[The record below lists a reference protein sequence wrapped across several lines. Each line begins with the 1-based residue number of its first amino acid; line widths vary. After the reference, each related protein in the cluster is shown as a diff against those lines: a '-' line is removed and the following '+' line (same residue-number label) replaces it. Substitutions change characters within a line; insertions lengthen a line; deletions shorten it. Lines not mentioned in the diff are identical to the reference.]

1 MPEPTPPRHRV
12 LDWNPAS
19 AQVSAAPAGSRRQLK
34 VLGAVAGLSLVVAA
48 LAVAMAYR
56 VMTTGPERDSL
67 ATLAAAAAEPVFVSQ
82 ARAELTRDNALR
94 TLVELRKLPPDHP
107 ALLQQLILVEKN
119 FMSAER
125 TLASGDYALAV
136 RRFDEVNRQ
145 IEEFTATV
153 KARKDA
159 GRLYDELLVRLKN
172 AERFKDLAMEDFD
185 RAFEGTGQGRS
196 LMEQGSFLAAWQAFE
211 AAAEAM
217 DSLEA
222 RRKEFVDD
230 HTWKGAAALAAG
242 DRAGAERAYRA
253 VLRYEPGQE
262 EALRG
267 LRRAETI
274 ERVHALVTQAQ
285 AAEER
290 QDYEKAIESYA
301 AAFKLDPL
309 SVVAQQGEARA
320 KRLRD
325 DSRFDAAVAAARAAA
340 ERLDWTAA
348 VEHYDTALAV
358 YPKRE
363 EIVKARA
370 DAAKEG
376 HTAKVRRTLARAY
389 DFEREY
395 KWPEAQEAYLEVL
408 RLEKGHPDATEGLIR
423 VGRTI
428 RALVE
433 FEKLVEIARS
443 QAESAQF
450 QPAIRS
456 FNAAMALKPAYLP
469 LSEDIS
475 QLRSSLEANS
485 EPVEIRFKS
494 DGRTWVSISNFRL
507 LGRIREETV
516 KILPGDYEIVGRRK
530 GYRDVMLLLRVRN
543 GMNTREVTVIC
554 NERAPR

>member
-1 MPEPTPPRHRV
+1 MPDPTPPRHRV

-19 AQVSAAPAGSRRQLK
+19 AQSTAAPTGSRRQLK
-34 VLGAVAGLSLVVAA
+34 VLGAVAGVSLVVAV
-48 LAVAMAYR
+48 LAVAVAYR
-56 VMTTGPERDSL
+56 VVATGTENRPLES
-67 ATLAAAAAEPVFVSQ
+67 LAAAAAEPMFVSQ

-94 TLVELRKLPPDHP
+94 ALVELRKLPPDHP

-119 FMSAER
+119 FMAAER
-125 TLASGDYALAV
+125 VLAGGDFAQAV
-136 RRFDEVNRQ
+136 RRFDEVSRQ
-145 IEEFTATV
+145 IEEFSATV

-159 GRLYDELLVRLKN
+159 GRLYDELLVRIKN
-172 AERFKDLAMEDFD
+172 AERFKDLAPA
-185 RAFEGTGQGRS
+185 RFEEAYESTGQGRS

-211 AAAEAM
+211 TAAKAM
-217 DSLEA
+217 DEFEA
-222 RRKEFVDD
+222 RRKEFIDD
-230 HTWKGAAALAAG
+230 HTWQGAAALARG
-242 DRAGAERAYRA
+242 DRAEAERAYRA
-253 VLRYEPGQE
+253 VLRYAPGQE

-274 ERVHALVTQAQ
+274 ERVHALVTEAQ
-285 AAEER
+285 AAEDR
-290 QDYEKAIESYA
+290 GDFEKAIEGFA

-309 SVVAQQGEARA
+309 SVVAQQGESRA
-320 KRLRD
+320 KRLLD
-325 DSRFDAAVAAARAAA
+325 DSRFDAAVNAAVAAA
-340 ERLDWTAA
+340 ERHDWAGA
-348 VEHYDTALAV
+348 VEHYDKALAI

-370 DAAKEG
+370 DAAKED
-376 HTAKVRRTLARAY
+376 HRTKIRRTLARAY
-389 DFEREY
+389 EFEREY

-408 RLEKGHPDATEGLIR
+408 KLEKGHADATEGLIR

-469 LSEDIS
+469 LSEDVS
-475 QLRSSLEANS
+475 QLRSALEANS

-516 KILPGDYEIVGRRK
+516 KILPGDYEVIGRRR
-530 GYRDVMLLLRVRN
+530 GYRDVMLLLRVRS